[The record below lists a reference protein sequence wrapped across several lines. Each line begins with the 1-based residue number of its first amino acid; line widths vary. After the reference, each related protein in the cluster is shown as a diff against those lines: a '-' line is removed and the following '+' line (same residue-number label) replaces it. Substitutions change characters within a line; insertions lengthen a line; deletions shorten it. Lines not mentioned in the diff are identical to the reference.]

1 MQITEAIKHMCEK
14 SGKGVVGA
22 SQALGKSRMYLS
34 ALISRWSYPR
44 TDTLV
49 QIAQACGY
57 KLVLEGNG
65 EKIELDPEPFVNQV
79 VVEYDPSS
87 IERPGN

>member
-1 MQITEAIKHMCEK
+1 MRITEATKHMCEQ

-34 ALISRWSYPR
+34 ALISRGSYPR

-57 KLVLEGNG
+57 RVELVRDSER
-65 EKIELDPEPFVNQV
+65 IELEA
-79 VVEYDPSS
+79 E
-87 IERPGN
+87 

>member
-1 MQITEAIKHMCEK
+1 MPMRITEAIKHMCEK

-22 SQALGKSRMYLS
+22 SQALGKSRLYLS
-34 ALISRWSYPR
+34 ALISRGSYPR

-57 KLVLEGNG
+57 TVELVKDG
-65 EKIELDPEPFVNQV
+65 ERIELEA
-79 VVEYDPSS
+79 E
-87 IERPGN
+87 

>member
-1 MQITEAIKHMCEK
+1 MKITEAIKHMCEE

-34 ALISRWSYPR
+34 ALISRGSYPR

-49 QIAQACGY
+49 QIAQVCGY
-57 KLVLEGNG
+57 KVELVRDGERIDLEA
-65 EKIELDPEPFVNQV
+65 E
-79 VVEYDPSS
+79 
-87 IERPGN
+87 

>member
-1 MQITEAIKHMCEK
+1 MRITEAIKHMCEK

-34 ALISRWSYPR
+34 ALISRGSYPR

-57 KLVLEGNG
+57 TVELVKDG
-65 EKIELDPEPFVNQV
+65 ERIELE
-79 VVEYDPSS
+79 VE
-87 IERPGN
+87 

>member
-14 SGKGVVGA
+14 SGKGVVGV

-34 ALISRWSYPR
+34 ALISRGSYPR

-57 KLVLEGNG
+57 TVELVKDSER
-65 EKIELDPEPFVNQV
+65 IELEA
-79 VVEYDPSS
+79 E
-87 IERPGN
+87 

>member
-1 MQITEAIKHMCEK
+1 MPPRR
-14 SGKGVVGA
+14 SGSPGCTFLPSYRAGA
-22 SQALGKSRMYLS
+22 TR
-34 ALISRWSYPR
+34 
-44 TDTLV
+44 DTLV

>member
-1 MQITEAIKHMCEK
+1 MRITEAIRHMCEQ

-34 ALISRWSYPR
+34 ALISRGSYPR

-49 QIAQACGY
+49 QIAHVCGY
-57 KLVLEGNG
+57 RVELVSDSDR
-65 EKIELDPEPFVNQV
+65 IVIDPE
-79 VVEYDPSS
+79 
-87 IERPGN
+87 

>member
-1 MQITEAIKHMCEK
+1 MRITEAVKHMCEE
-14 SGKGVVGA
+14 SGMGVVGV

-34 ALISRWSYPR
+34 ALISRGSHPR

-57 KLVLEGNG
+57 SVELVKGDERIQLEA
-65 EKIELDPEPFVNQV
+65 E
-79 VVEYDPSS
+79 
-87 IERPGN
+87 

>member
-1 MQITEAIKHMCEK
+1 MVHLRREAKGLQITEAIKHMCEK

-34 ALISRWSYPR
+34 ALISRGSYPR

-57 KLVLEGNG
+57 KVELVKDG
-65 EKIELDPEPFVNQV
+65 ERIELEA
-79 VVEYDPSS
+79 E
-87 IERPGN
+87 

>member
-1 MQITEAIKHMCEK
+1 MKITDAIKHMCEQ
-14 SGKGVVGA
+14 SGQGVVGA

-34 ALISRWSYPR
+34 ALISRGSYPR

-57 KLVLEGNG
+57 EVVLEGQG
-65 EKIELDPEPFVNQV
+65 ERIVLDPT
-79 VVEYDPSS
+79 
-87 IERPGN
+87 PGTED